1 MPKQSW
7 RAFLTDLSPR
17 CKFAPAATERELKR
31 TERELAAL
39 PADLYDLLRESNGV
53 NGEDG
58 SGLVWPVEQILAD
71 NKTFRTQPD
80 FPELYMPFDCL
91 LFFADAGN
99 GDQFAFRVLR
109 GQIDENVYVWNHEND
124 NRVWV
129 ASSFR
134 QYLEWLLTG
143 RIAV

>member
-1 MPKQSW
+1 VA
-7 RAFLTDLSPR
+7 AFLRDLSPR
-17 CKFAPAATERELKR
+17 CKFAPPAPEREIELAV
-31 TERELAAL
+31 RELGAL
-39 PADLYDLLRESNGV
+39 PASLCEFLRETNGAH
-53 NGEDG
+53 GADG
-58 SGLVWPVEQILAD
+58 SGLVWPVEQIRAD
-71 NKTFRTQPD
+71 NKRFRAHPD

-99 GDQFAFRVLR
+99 GDQFAFRALG
-109 GQIDENVYVWNHEND
+109 GQIDENVCAWNHEND

-143 RIAV
+143 RIEL